1 MRQRIMGSVNLQWT
15 WLVLTAVLAGT
26 CLVRAQA
33 SPTLP
38 LMPLPAKV
46 QPGDGRFVLEPSF
59 AIEVRGPEEPRVQHA
74 VERFRQA
81 IARRGHD
88 IGGPA
93 GKANFIITY
102 ASEGEKIQRLGEDES
117 YRLEISA
124 AEVHLDAATPLG
136 VIHGLQTF
144 LQLLAAGPDGLS
156 APAVAIEDRPRF
168 PWRGL
173 LIDVSRHFIPVDAI
187 KRNLDGMEAVKLN
200 VLHWHLS
207 DDQGFRV
214 ESKRFPKLQQL
225 SSDGHYYTQEEI
237 KDVIAYARDR
247 GIRVVPEFDVP
258 GHTTSWFAAYPD
270 LASGPGPYEIWR
282 RFGVNDAAMDPSRD
296 HTYHFL
302 DDFIGEMSRL
312 FPDEYFHIGGDEV
325 NGKQWEANA
334 AIRKF
339 KRRHHLANHH
349 DLQAYFNRKL
359 EAIVKSHKKIMVG
372 WDEILHGDLP
382 KDVVVQSWRGQRSL
396 AEAARQ
402 GYRGLLSY
410 GYYLDLMQTAAQH
423 YSVDPL
429 GDSAADLTAEEKA
442 RILGGEACMW
452 AEFVTAGNIDERIW
466 PRVAAVAERLWSPQD
481 VRDLDDMYRRLAA
494 ASDYLASI
502 GILHRE
508 QYRVMLE
515 RLAGSSDVEALRVL
529 ADLLE
534 PVKGY
539 ARPHSRQYETTTPL
553 NRLVDAVRPESDA
566 GRNFAALTQRF
577 LAKPESIREAATL
590 NGQLAA
596 WQENEHRLTP
606 LLESN
611 PQLQEALPLS
621 QNMSAVAATGL
632 QALRYLASTGRAPA
646 AWREQQLAF
655 LKDAQKPQAEMLNTI
670 VPSVL
675 KLVEATVPE

>member
-1 MRQRIMGSVNLQWT
+1 
-15 WLVLTAVLAGT
+15 
-26 CLVRAQA
+26 
-33 SPTLP
+33 
-38 LMPLPAKV
+38 MPLPANV
-46 QPGDGRFVLEPSF
+46 QLGQGRFVLDPSLPVEVGGPGAGDARVLGAAARF
-59 AIEVRGPEEPRVQHA
+59 QRAIG
-74 VERFRQA
+74 
-81 IARRGHD
+81 RRGLQAGDHA
-88 IGGPA
+88 A
-93 GKANFIITY
+93 GKAILIFC
-102 ASEGEKIQRLGEDES
+102 AGPGEKIQGLGEDES
-117 YRLEISA
+117 YRLEITPG
-124 AEVHLDAATPLG
+124 EVHLSAPNPLG

-156 APAVAIEDRPRF
+156 APAVTLEDRPRF

-214 ESKRFPKLQQL
+214 ESKRFPKLQQM

-237 KDVIAYARDR
+237 RDVIAYARDR
-247 GIRVVPEFDVP
+247 GIRVMPEFDVP

-325 NGKQWEANA
+325 NGKQWAGNA

-339 KRRHHLANHH
+339 KRRHHLANHQ
-349 DLQAYFNRKL
+349 DLQAYFNRRL

-410 GYYLDLMQTAAQH
+410 GYYLDLMQPAAQH
-423 YSVDPL
+423 YSVDLL
-429 GDSAADLTAEEKA
+429 GDSAADLTPEEKA
-442 RILGGEACMW
+442 RVLGGEACMW
-452 AEFVTAGNIDERIW
+452 AEFVTPGNIDERLW
-466 PRVAAVAERLWSPQD
+466 PRTAAIAERLWSPQD
-481 VRDLDDMYRRLAA
+481 IRDVDDMYRRLAA

-515 RLAGSSDVEALRVL
+515 RLAESKDVEALRVL
-529 ADLLE
+529 ADVLE

-539 ARPHSRQYETTTPL
+539 ARPHTRQYETTTPL
-553 NRLVDAVRPESDA
+553 NRLVDAVPPESDA

-577 LAKPESIREAATL
+577 LEKPDSIREAATL
-590 NGQLAA
+590 SSRLAA
-596 WQENEHRLTP
+596 WQDNEQLLKP
-606 LLESN
+606 LLENN
-611 PQLQEALPLS
+611 PLLQEALPVS
-621 QNMSAVAATGL
+621 QNLSAVAATGL
-632 QALRYLASTGRAPA
+632 QAMRYLTATGRAPA
-646 AWREQQLAF
+646 AWREQQLAS
-655 LKDAQKPQAEMLNTI
+655 LKEAQKPQAEMLNTI

-675 KLVEATVPE
+675 KLVEATTPE